1 MAEEST
7 ELTRTD
13 PVTGDELKLTDDR
26 TYFDQTGVPPEGVP
40 PETDAIKA
48 RIEETRREMGETIDA
63 IQERLSLSNIS
74 EQVSETVSNAIE
86 SAKDT
91 AYDATIGKA
100 VNVMKNFGDG
110 ISRSDAFRVVR
121 NNPFPLALIGL
132 GAGLLAYQAFGRSST
147 RRVGNGRD
155 RRELKGAVDTHPNSL
170 GVVSRAYDGISDRAG
185 NALETVGEK
194 ASATY
199 ETVSGALG
207 EAYSGAGDVAH
218 RAYDRIGEYGTIAH
232 DKYDEYIEENPL
244 AVGAVAL
251 AVGAAVGFAIPS
263 TKYEGKLLGEARENV
278 VQRVQDAAG
287 TLVDKAKH
295 AATEAGKTI
304 QEEARSLT
312 Q

>member
-1 MAEEST
+1 MAEESI
-7 ELTRTD
+7 ELTTTD
-13 PVTGDELKLTDDR
+13 PVSGDELQPTDGRLDL
-26 TYFDQTGVPPEGVP
+26 GAGEAP
-40 PETDAIKA
+40 PETNAIKA

-63 IQERLSLSNIS
+63 IQERLSLANIS
-74 EQVSETVSNAIE
+74 DQVSETVSNAIE

-132 GAGLLAYQAFGRSST
+132 GAGLLAYQSFSRTSSA
-147 RRVGNGRD
+147 RAGNGGG
-155 RRELKGAVDTHPNSL
+155 RRQLKGEVDSHVNSR
-170 GVVSRAYDGISDRAG
+170 GAVSRAYDGISERAG
-185 NALETVGEK
+185 EALETVGEK
-194 ASATY
+194 ANATY
-199 ETVSGALG
+199 ESVSGALSN
-207 EAYSGAGDVAH
+207 AYSGAGDAAH
-218 RAYDRIGEYGTIAH
+218 RAYERVGEYGTMAY

-263 TKYEGKLLGEARENV
+263 TRYEGELMGQARENV
-278 VQRVQDAAG
+278 VQKVQDAAG
-287 TLVDKAKH
+287 TLVDKAKN

-304 QEEARSLT
+304 KEEARSLT